1 MEQRETLGDC
11 LLSEPRQLG
20 EMCSK
25 SLEDEERAF
34 CLFCF
39 EGPKRPLSPHLV
51 TMPPIW
57 AVGRGVGSI
66 PEYSQWYSQTE
77 TEGGWG

>member
-1 MEQRETLGDC
+1 MSLDAPGQKYGVGGIQVGSLPLLVPRDRGKEGRMEQRETLGDC

-39 EGPKRPLSPHLV
+39 EGLRGHYL
-51 TMPPIW
+51 PI
-57 AVGRGVGSI
+57 
-66 PEYSQWYSQTE
+66 
-77 TEGGWG
+77 